1 MNTLLMVAVVLI
13 ALAVIAQAG
22 VLIAMYL
29 MSRRLSGKVELLLN
43 DGKRL
48 MPHFESI
55 TTNLKTVSEDLTET
69 GKIART
75 QATHV
80 QKIVADTHANIRDQI
95 SEVRNSLIDSIEE
108 ARSVAMRPI
117 RQYSAIALGISEG
130 IRTLLFGRREKK
142 IVKEEI
148 IVEEKERQY
157 PAA

>member
-1 MNTLLMVAVVLI
+1 METLLMVAVILI
-13 ALAVIAQAG
+13 ALAVVAQAG

-43 DGKRL
+43 DGQRL

-55 TTNLKTVSEDLTET
+55 TSNLKTVSEDLTET
-69 GKIART
+69 GKIARN

-95 SEVRNSLIDSIEE
+95 SEVSNALVGSIEE
-108 ARSVAMRPI
+108 ARTVAMRPI
-117 RQYSAIALGISEG
+117 RQYSAIAMGISEG
-130 IRTLLFGRREKK
+130 VRTLFFGRREKEEK
-142 IVKEEI
+142 IVI
-148 IVEEKERQY
+148 EKETQY

>member
-1 MNTLLMVAVVLI
+1 METLLMVAVVLI

-55 TTNLKTVSEDLTET
+55 TSNLKTVSEDLTET
-69 GKIART
+69 GKIARS

-80 QKIVADTHANIRDQI
+80 QKIVTDTHASIRDQI
-95 SEVRNSLIDSIEE
+95 SEVSNALVDSIEE
-108 ARSVAMRPI
+108 ARTVAMRPI
-117 RQYSAIALGISEG
+117 RQYSAIAMGISEG
-130 IRTLLFGRREKK
+130 VRTLFSGRRKKEKEEK
-142 IVKEEI
+142 IVI
-148 IVEEKERQY
+148 EKDTQY